1 MTVDE
6 MLRRLT
12 ANELSDWERYW
23 EIEPFGQSH
32 QSRTVAILTAV
43 VYNCF
48 RVFSGSKSPTH
59 TEENFIPRYSVPLT
73 KEQEIARDRAFVEEL
88 KKRPDLRVVVR
99 EAA

>member
-12 ANELSDWERYW
+12 ANELSDWESYW
-23 EIEPFGQSH
+23 EAEPFGMSH
-32 QSRTVAILTAV
+32 QTRSVALLTAV

-48 RVFSGSKSPTH
+48 RALAGSNSPSLN
-59 TEENFIPRYSVPLT
+59 EEDFIPRYRAPLT
-73 KEQEIARDRAFVEEL
+73 KEQEAMRDRAFVEEL
-88 KKRPDLRVVVR
+88 KKRPDLRVVVK